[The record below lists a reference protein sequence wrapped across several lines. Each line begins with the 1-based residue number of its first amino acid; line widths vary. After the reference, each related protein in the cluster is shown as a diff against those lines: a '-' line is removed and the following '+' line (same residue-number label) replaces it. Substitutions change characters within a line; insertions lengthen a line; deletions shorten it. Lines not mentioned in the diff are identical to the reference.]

1 MYSNPNSF
9 KPRNNDVGRN
19 TRFHMLFTTMYGLN
33 NSHTKTIHVGLQR
46 TNEGIFK
53 PLVKLSGNNADGIYF
68 DADSWKQFQD
78 NMGYMNEY
86 LTSDNRTKTNSVV
99 IKNFSVSFTT
109 SYGAKSILLAY
120 KDEEE
125 ELRSMENISGNLRK
139 EEVASDSTPS
149 KKRRTFAVAIVMQK
163 TTFLGLQYV
172 VKCVDAHLK
181 QLEALTDNVNK
192 CAQYLIREIELNFL

>member
-1 MYSNPNSF
+1 
-9 KPRNNDVGRN
+9 
-19 TRFHMLFTTMYGLN
+19 MLFTTTYGLN

-46 TNEGIFK
+46 TNEGIFE
-53 PLVKLSGNNADGIYF
+53 PLVKLSGNNDDGIYF

-86 LTSDNRTKTNSVV
+86 LTSDNRMKTNSIVR
-99 IKNFSVSFTT
+99 KNISISFTT

-120 KDEEE
+120 EEE

-163 TTFLGLQYV
+163 TTFLRKKYFHHAPLAEHRRRPEFPTTLEGPDGRPREHRPRRGARGKSIPISGQAR
-172 VKCVDAHLK
+172 KCGG
-181 QLEALTDNVNK
+181 
-192 CAQYLIREIELNFL
+192 REQRRHP